1 MLSTGARERFSA
13 GLDEKSVKGM
23 KSLSLSALRIIIVD
37 GVATLNKSHRM
48 DEATEKIQISVQCPN
63 GIRTNDFTYRY
74 HTAHLEVR

>member
-1 MLSTGARERFSA
+1 MLLTGARERFSA

-23 KSLSLSALRIIIVD
+23 KSLSLSALRIIVD